1 MSAHAAHREAGG
13 GCEPGGG
20 GLTVERHVLD
30 RLASDAPDQHADDD
44 ARPRGSAFF
53 LNMGD
58 AHPGADAFFSVL
70 QELGAQRGVAGQPE
84 CLRRG
89 HRRSAA
95 ACRRRGAPSSSRTAS
110 LHQFTSVVAAGA
122 FAGRAFFG
130 ARHDGTRRASA
141 RGHGWLGGG
150 ALPGAP
156 LALGGTLRLPLA
168 RFARAETGSR
178 AVAGDRRLYAQH
190 AKAAATA
197 KEPFCATLR
206 FEYGRRKRSPPSCC
220 CLGAGLP
227 GARGCKSL
235 ATDLGDTDAF

>member
-122 FAGRAFFG
+122 SQAALSL
-130 ARHDGTRRASA
+130 APGTTGPDVPRA

-178 AVAGDRRLYAQH
+178 AVAGDRRLYA
-190 AKAAATA
+190 KATTAA
-197 KEPFCATLR
+197 KEPLCATLR
-206 FEYGRRKRSPPSCC
+206 FGYGRRKRSPPSCC

>member
-70 QELGAQRGVAGQPE
+70 QELGAQHGVAGQPE

-89 HRRSAA
+89 HRCSAA

-122 FAGRAFFG
+122 SQAALSLAPGTTGPDVPRRGATAGSAAARSLEHPWRWAARCVCRSPGLLELRQAAERSRAIADYTRNMQKPRRRQRNPFVQRCALSTAG
-130 ARHDGTRRASA
+130 ASVA
-141 RGHGWLGGG
+141 RPAAAVWGLGC
-150 ALPGAP
+150 
-156 LALGGTLRLPLA
+156 R
-168 RFARAETGSR
+168 ARAAAR
-178 AVAGDRRLYAQH
+178 A
-190 AKAAATA
+190 
-197 KEPFCATLR
+197 
-206 FEYGRRKRSPPSCC
+206 
-220 CLGAGLP
+220 
-227 GARGCKSL
+227 
-235 ATDLGDTDAF
+235 

>member
-89 HRRSAA
+89 HRCSAA

-122 FAGRAFFG
+122 SQAALSL
-130 ARHDGTRRASA
+130 APGTTGPDVPRA

-156 LALGGTLRLPLA
+156 WRWAARCVCRSPGLLLELRQA
-168 RFARAETGSR
+168 AERSR
-178 AVAGDRRLYAQH
+178 AIADYTRKSRGGGKGTILCNVALWVRQAQ
-190 AKAAATA
+190 A
-197 KEPFCATLR
+197 
-206 FEYGRRKRSPPSCC
+206 
-220 CLGAGLP
+220 
-227 GARGCKSL
+227 
-235 ATDLGDTDAF
+235 